1 MTWLPGPV
9 DPMAVK
15 VVTVAQ
21 MQALEAASEA
31 AGVSTDTLM
40 ENAGLACALRI
51 RQRIGGAAGRR
62 VVVLVGPGNNGADGL
77 VLARHLAR
85 WGADVCC
92 YIVRGRPS
100 DDPKMT
106 DALAYGVTVADC
118 SEDNHLAN
126 LGRLLARGDA
136 VVDAILGAGRYRPLD
151 GLVGDVTALVND
163 VRSNRPYLPV
173 VAVDLPTGVNPDTGD
188 ADPRTLRADE
198 TLALCHPKYGI
209 ANFPGAGHAG
219 RIKVLGIGL
228 SDEVSASADADLP
241 TEWMTPESARALLPA
256 RPLTAHKGTFGHLL
270 IVAGSRNFVGAASLA
285 ARGAHRAGA
294 GLVTLAAPESVYRIS
309 ASRLTETIHLPLPE
323 DADGRIDAS
332 AAEVIRERIDS
343 YSAMAVGC
351 GLGWSSGTTA
361 LMDRLLLA
369 DADPPSMP
377 IVIDADGLNSLS
389 GCPDWADRLRASAV
403 LTPHPGEMATLT
415 GQPTSQVQADRI
427 SIASRSAA
435 SWRQAVLLKGTH
447 TVVASPRGKRCVLP
461 FANPALAAGGTGD
474 VLTGIIGGLLAQG
487 LNTYDA
493 ARLGGFLHGTAA
505 EQVRAEYGNAGVVAS
520 DLLDRIPAIMAALRG
535 PEATR
540 G

>member
-1 MTWLPGPV
+1 MIWRPRLL

-15 VVTVAQ
+15 VVTVAE

-51 RQRIGGAAGRR
+51 RRRLGGAAGRR

-85 WGADVCC
+85 WGAEVCC
-92 YIVRGRPS
+92 YIVRGRPA

-106 DALAYGVTVADC
+106 DALAYGIAVHD
-118 SEDNHLAN
+118 SPDDNGLSI
-126 LGRLLARGDA
+126 LGRLLRRSDA

-151 GLVGDVTALVND
+151 GLVGGVTALVNEI
-163 VRSNRPYLPV
+163 RSSRPGLPV
-173 VAVDLPTGVNPDTGD
+173 IAVDLPTGVNPDTGD
-188 ADPRTLRADE
+188 ADPRTLNADE

-209 ANFPGAGHAG
+209 ANFPGAAHAG
-219 RIKVLGIGL
+219 RIEVLGIGL
-228 SDEVSASADADLP
+228 PDEVSASAHADLH

-256 RPLTAHKGTFGHLL
+256 RPLTSHKGTFGHLL

-285 ARGAHRAGA
+285 ARGAHRVGA
-294 GLVTLAAPESVYRIS
+294 GLVTLATPESVYRI
-309 ASRLTETIHLPLPE
+309 AVSRLTETIHLPLPE

-332 AAEVIRERIDS
+332 AADVIRARMGN

-351 GLGWSSGTTA
+351 GLGWANGTTA
-361 LMDRLLLA
+361 LVDRLLLA
-369 DADPPSMP
+369 GEDRPSMP
-377 IVIDADGLNSLS
+377 IVIDADGLNNLS

-415 GQPTSQVQADRI
+415 GRPTSQVQAGRI
-427 SIASRSAA
+427 GIASRSAA
-435 SWRQAVLLKGTH
+435 SWRQTVLLKGAH
-447 TVVASPRGKRCVLP
+447 SVVAAPCGERCVLP

-474 VLTGIIGGLLAQG
+474 VLTGIVGGLLAQG
-487 LNTYDA
+487 LTPYDA

-505 EQVRAEYGNAGVVAS
+505 EQVRAEHGNAGVVAS
-520 DLLDRIPAIMAALRG
+520 DLLDRIPAIMATLRG
-535 PEATR
+535 PEATC